1 MDHTENGSAG
11 PTTASPYP
19 GAESVLPAPEPVPAV
34 DDQELDAAF
43 AAYDDAGTDADDDVL
58 FAYGPEVL
66 FDPVTGA
73 TRLSVELPI
82 SDDTVQPVHIPLEP
96 AEMAA
101 LVSGLAEA
109 RTVRRR
115 AEAIAAGI
123 DPDTIT
129 APAVPPSGSSGL
141 SMQGMRDSIAGKRL
155 MDPAGLAGIRQDD
168 FPPVI
173 LGLPRQQ
180 FFIAAIGLVLFLS
193 VLIALIL

>member
-1 MDHTENGSAG
+1 MDHPENGSAG
-11 PTTASPYP
+11 PTTAYP
-19 GAESVLPAPEPVPAV
+19 HPSAASAPPAHEPAPAV
-34 DDQELDAAF
+34 ADQDLDAAF
-43 AAYDDAGTDADDDVL
+43 AAYDDAGIDADDDVL

-109 RTVRRR
+109 RAVRRR

-123 DPDTIT
+123 DPDTVT
-129 APAVPPSGSSGL
+129 TVPSSDSRL

-155 MDPAGLAGIRQDD
+155 VDPAGLAGIRQED
-168 FPPVI
+168 FPPEI
-173 LGLPRQQ
+173 LGIPRQR
-180 FFIAAIGLVLFLS
+180 FFGVVLVSVVVLSILLAMFL
-193 VLIALIL
+193 

>member
-19 GAESVLPAPEPVPAV
+19 GAESLSSAREPVPAV
-34 DDQELDAAF
+34 SDQDLDAAF
-43 AAYDDAGTDADDDVL
+43 AAYDDAGVDADDDVL
-58 FAYGPEVL
+58 FAYSPEVL

-129 APAVPPSGSSGL
+129 ATAAPSSDNRGL

-155 MDPAGLAGIRQDD
+155 VDPAGLAGIRPDD
-168 FPPVI
+168 FPPEI
-173 LGLPRQQ
+173 LGIPRQK
-180 FFIAAIGLVLFLS
+180 FFGVVLVSVVVLSILLAMFL
-193 VLIALIL
+193 